1 MIDTSILQI
10 QVQRYQTRCR
20 ENGRRPT
27 YKGLALLLG
36 VSGRTVANVAHGQ
49 YNGTAYGNK
58 PQYNRCINNADF
70 GLIQG
75 LYGMGAGGKV
85 QTGCLPYK
93 KE

>member
-20 ENGRRPT
+20 ENGSRPT

-49 YNGTAYGNK
+49 YNGTAYGDK
-58 PQYNRCINNADF
+58 PHISRCIDNADF

-75 LYGMGAGGKV
+75 LYGIDTRCRG
-85 QTGCLPYK
+85 
-93 KE
+93 